1 MGKILHLATVLNLQ
15 IQTRFRIQRAIIHPF
30 SDFFSFF
37 LRLCVFHGEEES
49 TLPCL
54 AHRPS
59 VKRQRDSTWGA
70 WLPAKYCAALFAPWQ
85 SFCHWLKI
93 QCYLLSQ
100 TLLPSAYTWLWQ
112 WLCGDCSC
120 VPNTNYYSVQWPER
134 ASIFKLH
141 PSFSPDPQSHLLI
154 LLKCCDGIR
163 NYWCFLLHK
172 GKKNVWY
179 HKNLSM
185 HPSIKLK

>member
-70 WLPAKYCAALFAPWQ
+70 WLPAKYSAALFAPWQ

-100 TLLPSAYTWLWQ
+100 TLLPSAYTRLWQ

-141 PSFSPDPQSHLLI
+141 PSFSPDPKATCLFFWNVVMVSETTDAFCFIKEKKKYGIIKTFLCIHLS
-154 LLKCCDGIR
+154 
-163 NYWCFLLHK
+163 N
-172 GKKNVWY
+172 
-179 HKNLSM
+179 
-185 HPSIKLK
+185 